1 MLHISLPGDTLS
13 SIAAR
18 HWAELAAPDLDSG
31 VAWLCYR
38 NPVLLSAGGVPAGT
52 EYFIDAYQAGA
63 IVYA

>member
-31 VAWLCYR
+31 VAWLVYR
-38 NPVLLSAGGVPAGT
+38 NPVLLTAGGVSAGT
-52 EYFIDAYQAGA
+52 EYFVDAFRPGA